1 MGGLDVFQ
9 RTSDKM
15 FNATDLL
22 KRWNSANPYHQRDL
36 ENFWKSTNLNEFMKE
51 IVENECNFKSV
62 EFTDLKNM
70 LSKTSRGKHN
80 GGTWMNPTLFT
91 KFAMYLSPKFEYH
104 AIRFISDQMINYRKS
119 AGDEYISLG
128 SAIQKIVGNS
138 FIQVAMKKVSDAMNW
153 VVFNQSARGE
163 RNNHGEESSQFELAE
178 LERTISMLINEGFI
192 RSYDQ
197 LINYLRKKWQEKYQP
212 KVLQS

>member
-1 MGGLDVFQ
+1 MERTKKFEEMLHSKNTSEVENYASLLCMPKDYFLYGLEE
-9 RTSDKM
+9 
-15 FNATDLL
+15 LGL
-22 KRWNSANPYHQRDL
+22 KADRN
-36 ENFWKSTNLNEFMKE
+36 KE

-128 SAIQKIVGNS
+128 RAIQKIVGNS